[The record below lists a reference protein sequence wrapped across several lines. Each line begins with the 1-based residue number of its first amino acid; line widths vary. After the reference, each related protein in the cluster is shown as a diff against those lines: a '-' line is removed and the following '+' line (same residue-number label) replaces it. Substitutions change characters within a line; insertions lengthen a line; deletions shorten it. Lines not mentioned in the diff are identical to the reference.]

1 MDSFNDGESS
11 RGSHGSR
18 PINGYSVDSASLN
31 SRTNTSKTFASKEPE
46 GRDISSHGSLRN
58 NSLHLGSDASSYDNP
73 YSSVAEIGVEASN
86 NVDSIVDQAQIHSSE
101 NPLYSHMHGSFSD
114 NSSLNSCVAVNPI
127 YEPSFQQQQP
137 HINAGFSRD
146 TNESDQFS
154 TNLPDKATPVS
165 SSSVL
170 FKSPPSENSME
181 GIEYFSSDEE
191 EIPPPH
197 SRYEVLVLP
206 PPPPEYS
213 DDPELIYDE
222 VEQHQAFEN
231 AVTDF

>member
-18 PINGYSVDSASLN
+18 PINGYSMDSASLN
-31 SRTNTSKTFASKEPE
+31 SRTNTSKTFASRQPE
-46 GRDISSHGSLRN
+46 GREITSHGSLRN
-58 NSLHLGSDASSYDNP
+58 NSLHLGSDASSYDDP

-86 NVDSIVDQAQIHSSE
+86 NGDSNVDEAQTHSSE
-101 NPLYSHMHGSFSD
+101 NPLYSYVHGSFSD
-114 NSSLNSCVAVNPI
+114 NGSLNSCVAVNPI
-127 YEPSFQQQQP
+127 YEPTFQQQP

-146 TNESDQFS
+146 TNESDQLYR
-154 TNLPDKATPVS
+154 TNLPDKAAPVS

-181 GIEYFSSDEE
+181 GIEYFSSDED
-191 EIPPPH
+191 EISPHH